1 MSESSRNQGM
11 SHYEVLQVRTDATM
25 EEIRKSYQTLAL
37 QYHPDKRKGGA
48 ESSEAGNFIR
58 IDEAWK
64 VLRDEQTRRVYDA
77 ELMQQSCQEE
87 YFINEI
93 VMLGDFEKHQEE
105 DYRFHVCRC
114 GGFYILPDEP
124 IREKTYVSCDEC
136 SLVVQN
142 LKIFARKRLIDESTK
157 G

>member
-1 MSESSRNQGM
+1 MSESGNFASSPGM
-11 SHYEVLQVRTDATM
+11 SHYEVLQVRPDATT

-37 QYHPDKRKGGA
+37 QYHPDKRKGVSP
-48 ESSEAGNFIR
+48 ESSEVGYFIR

-93 VMLGDFEKHQEE
+93 LTLADFEKHQEE
-105 DYRFHVCRC
+105 GYRFHVCRC

-124 IREKTYVSCDEC
+124 ITEKTYVCCGEC
-136 SLVVQN
+136 SLVVQIN
-142 LKIFARKRLIDESTK
+142 PA
-157 G
+157 

>member
-1 MSESSRNQGM
+1 M
-11 SHYEVLQVRTDATM
+11 SHYEVLQVRSDATT

-37 QYHPDKRKGGA
+37 RYHPDKRKGGT
-48 ESSEAGNFIR
+48 ESSDFIR

-64 VLRDEQTRRVYDA
+64 VLRDEQARRVYDA

-87 YFINEI
+87 YFVNEI
-93 VMLGDFEKHQEE
+93 LTLADFEKHQEE

-124 IREKTYVSCDEC
+124 TISEKTYVCCDEC
-136 SLVVQN
+136 SLVVQVN
-142 LKIFARKRLIDESTK
+142 PT
-157 G
+157 